1 MVQVLFGKEVADVLT
16 EELVERAAKLK
27 DKGVEPSLAIVRLGE
42 EPDDLSYER
51 GALNRAKKVG
61 VKVKVHELSRD
72 LPQEELEQVILDINQ
87 DDSVHGCLIF
97 RPLPRQ
103 IDEERIAALLAVGKD
118 IDGFTDGS
126 LVGVF
131 KGEPSGFTP
140 CTAEATIAILKH
152 YDVELNGAR
161 AVVLGRSLVIG
172 KPVAM
177 MLLQENS
184 TVTICHSRTKDIA
197 KVAKE
202 ADVLIAA
209 VGQAK
214 MVSPDFCHPEQV
226 IIDVGINV
234 DEEGK
239 LTGDVDYEAVEPLV
253 KAITPVPRGVGSVTT
268 SILMKHVVEAAER
281 SNG

>member
-1 MVQVLFGKEVADVLT
+1 MAQVLLGKEVADVLT
-16 EELVERAAKLK
+16 EELVERVAKLK
-27 DKGVEPSLAIVRLGE
+27 AGGVEPSLAIVRLGDE
-42 EPDDLSYER
+42 ADDLSYER
-51 GALNRAKKVG
+51 GALNRAEKTG
-61 VKVKVHELSRD
+61 VKVKVFELPRD
-72 LPQEELEQVILDINQ
+72 LSQEALEEVILEINR
-87 DDSVHGCLIF
+87 DDSLHGCLIF
-97 RPLPRQ
+97 RPLPGQ
-103 IDEERIAALLAVGKD
+103 INEEKIAALLAPSKD

-131 KGEPSGFTP
+131 KGEKSGFAP
-140 CTAEATIAILKH
+140 CTAEAAIAILKH
-152 YDVELNGAR
+152 YDVNLSGAH

-184 TVTICHSRTKDIA
+184 TVTICHSRTKEIA

-214 MVSPDFCHPEQV
+214 MVTPEFCNPGQV

-239 LTGDVDYEAVEPLV
+239 LLGDVDYDAVEPLV

-281 SNG
+281 ATD

>member
-1 MVQVLFGKEVADVLT
+1 MAQVLLGKEVADVLT
-16 EELVERAAKLK
+16 EELVDRVAKLK
-27 DKGVEPSLAIVRLGE
+27 DKGIVPSLAIVRLGE

-51 GALNRAKKVG
+51 GALNRAEKAG
-61 VKVKVHELSRD
+61 VKVIVHELARD
-72 LPQEELEQVILDINQ
+72 LSQEELEQVILDINE
-87 DDSVHGCLIF
+87 DNSVHGCLIF

-103 IDEERIAALLAVGKD
+103 INEKRIAALLAPEKD

-131 KGEPSGFTP
+131 KGEPSGFAP
-140 CTAEATIAILKH
+140 CTAEAAIAILKH
-152 YDVELNGAR
+152 YNVELSGVR

-197 KVAKE
+197 RVAKE

-214 MVSPDFCHPEQV
+214 MVNPDFCNPEQV

-239 LTGDVDYEAVEPLV
+239 LTGDVDFDAVEPLV
-253 KAITPVPRGVGSVTT
+253 KALTPVPRGVGSVTT

-281 SNG
+281 SKD

>member
-1 MVQVLFGKEVADVLT
+1 MVQVLLGKAVADVLT
-16 EELVERAAKLK
+16 EELTERVAKLK
-27 DKGVEPSLAIVRLGE
+27 DRGIEPKLAIVRLGE
-42 EPDDLSYER
+42 EADDLSYER
-51 GALNRAKKVG
+51 GSLNRAEKVG
-61 VKVKVHELSRD
+61 VKVKVYELARD
-72 LPQEELEQVILDINQ
+72 LSQEDLEQVILDINQ
-87 DDSVHGCLIF
+87 DDSIHGCLIF
-97 RPLPRQ
+97 RPLPQQ
-103 IDEERIAALLAVGKD
+103 IDEKRIAALLAAEKD
-118 IDGFTDGS
+118 IDGLTDGS
-126 LVGVF
+126 LAGIF
-131 KGEPSGFTP
+131 KGEASGFAP
-140 CTAEATIAILKH
+140 CTAEAAIAILKH
-152 YDVELNGAR
+152 YNVELNGAR

-197 KVAKE
+197 KVAKQ

-214 MVSPDFCHPEQV
+214 MVNPDFCHSEQV

>member
-1 MVQVLFGKEVADVLT
+1 MVQVLLGKAVADVLT
-16 EELVERAAKLK
+16 EELTERVAKLK
-27 DKGVEPSLAIVRLGE
+27 DKGIEPKLAIVRLGE
-42 EPDDLSYER
+42 EADDLSYER
-51 GALNRAKKVG
+51 GSLNRAEKVG
-61 VKVKVHELSRD
+61 VKVKVYELARD
-72 LPQEELEQVILDINQ
+72 LSQEDLEQVILDINQ
-87 DDSVHGCLIF
+87 DDSIHGCLIF
-97 RPLPRQ
+97 RPLPQQ
-103 IDEERIAALLAVGKD
+103 IDEKRIAALLAAEKD
-118 IDGFTDGS
+118 IDGLTDGS
-126 LVGVF
+126 LAGIF
-131 KGEPSGFTP
+131 KGEASGFAP
-140 CTAEATIAILKH
+140 CTAEAAIAILKH
-152 YDVELNGAR
+152 YNVELNGAR

-197 KVAKE
+197 KVAKQ

-214 MVSPDFCHPEQV
+214 MVNPDFCHSEQV

-281 SNG
+281 SNE